1 MKFTGILIISAMF
14 ILCACQH
21 EYVRPEN
28 YQNPIA
34 EIITE
39 RGTITVELYEDQV
52 PNTVSNFII
61 LAESGYYQN
70 MLFHHIVPGAFIQ
83 GGCPNTKSG
92 SSGKPGLGGPGY
104 KIKEEIRDDLN
115 HNSAGILSMAK
126 GIGRNSSGSQFMILF
141 DKVPVFNGRQTVFG
155 KVIKGMETLKT
166 LEKFGSKNGHPKSEE
181 AFSIKIIR
189 KNDIKY
195 QVNKED

>member
-1 MKFTGILIISAMF
+1 MKITSLLICASLF
-14 ILCACQH
+14 ILTSCQH

-28 YQNPIA
+28 YQNPVA

-39 RGTITVELYEDQV
+39 RGTITVELFEDQV

-61 LAESGYYQN
+61 LAESGFYNN
-70 MLFHHIVPGAFIQ
+70 MLFHYIVPGAFIQ
-83 GGCPNTKSG
+83 GGCPNTKPG
-92 SSGKPGLGGPGY
+92 AEGKPGLGGPGY
-104 KIKEEIRDDLN
+104 SIKEEFKEHLN

-126 GIGRNSSGSQFMILF
+126 GYGKNSSGSQFMILF

-166 LEKFGSKNGHPKSEE
+166 LEKFGSKTGQPKNEE

-189 KNDIKY
+189 KNDIEY
-195 QVNKED
+195 HVNKED